1 MSFLSISQ
9 IISDPSNWHDVELNW
24 LLRLRIQQ
32 EMAGALQED
41 GNGMPFQLD
50 QVVETAGGDQE
61 MILGAAEAE
70 AGRIAKI
77 LWISAETGSKPHT

>member
-1 MSFLSISQ
+1 
-9 IISDPSNWHDVELNW
+9 
-24 LLRLRIQQ
+24 
-32 EMAGALQED
+32 MAGAPQED

-50 QVVETAGGDQE
+50 QVVVTTGGDQE

-77 LWISAETGSKPHT
+77 LWINAKTGSKPHK

>member
-1 MSFLSISQ
+1 
-9 IISDPSNWHDVELNW
+9 
-24 LLRLRIQQ
+24 
-32 EMAGALQED
+32 MAGAPQED

-50 QVVETAGGDQE
+50 QVVATTGGDQE

-77 LWISAETGSKPHT
+77 LWINAKTGSKPHK